1 MEQHQAKAEATTKT
15 LAATTTLPPP
25 PPTTTTTTTTK
36 SAAAATTTTKS
47 AAAAATT
54 TKAAAAATT
63 TKVAAAATTTT
74 TLPPSSP
81 PPPQQQHHQPR
92 THSNQYLWRH
102 EPRRRLLALL
112 CEAPHP
118 GAGDEVEVPLPG
130 GVEEGHGALG
140 LVVGGDAERDDLKV
154 VQAGGHGQD
163 LE

>member
-1 MEQHQAKAEATTKT
+1 MSSSRCSSNNNNNRSKENSSNNNSSGSNNNNNNNNNNF
-15 LAATTTLPPP
+15 PPP
-25 PPTTTTTTTTK
+25 PPPPL
-36 SAAAATTTTKS
+36 S
-47 AAAAATT
+47 T
-54 TKAAAAATT
+54 TKAAAA
-63 TKVAAAATTTT
+63 T
-74 TLPPSSP
+74 TLPTPP
-81 PPPQQQHHQPR
+81 PPPQQQHHEPR

-118 GAGDEVEVPLPG
+118 GARDEVEVSLPG